1 VLQDPLSTPTA
12 ISQIDRTCLGQPHSM
27 AKPSALEAPD
37 PRPFSVNNEQ
47 RAGQTAKGAPDGI
60 QFQDHGFGSTIPINL
75 KGENPSAGPA
85 LLHAHRCR
93 DSISLVCSGQG
104 LG

>member
-1 VLQDPLSTPTA
+1 VLQDPLSAPTT
-12 ISQIDRTCLGQPHSM
+12 IGQIDRTCLGQPHSM
-27 AKPSALEAPD
+27 AKAPALEAPD
-37 PRPFSVNNEQ
+37 PRPFSFNNEQ

-93 DSISLVCSGQG
+93 GSISLACSGQG
-104 LG
+104 LA